1 MKDGQSTQA
10 IQDLLA
16 AQTKKEFEI
25 KINVTHSIML
35 QFLHRE
41 ARLDRRWP
49 VSELK
54 VNLEYLTGTKSQFM
68 TLHLKNNKDEF
79 IAELKNMDET
89 LQHYSAEN
97 YWTLHVVDSDPN
109 SALIGLEDLSQVQKY
124 EISDEDYD
132 KRDDTFRKWRD
143 QKVKDDPNFGKP
155 QEVVPD
161 Y

>member
-1 MKDGQSTQA
+1 
-10 IQDLLA
+10 
-16 AQTKKEFEI
+16 
-25 KINVTHSIML
+25 ML

-54 VNLEYLTGTKSQFM
+54 LNLEYLTGTKSQFM

-79 IAELKNMDET
+79 IAELKNMEET

-109 SALIGLEDLSQVQKY
+109 SALIGIEDLSQVQKY

-132 KRDDTFRKWRD
+132 KRDDTFRKWRE
-143 QKVKDDPNFGKP
+143 QM
-155 QEVVPD
+155 
-161 Y
+161 